1 MYEVRGARQPD
12 VPDGD
17 HGYRRLFANEEFTLH
32 VWYDRPGGTITEFHI
47 FYGTTRE
54 RRVSWSRR
62 RARVRDDVVTER
74 GFWGADGLR
83 LPAAF
88 DAQRF
93 RAAAASIDPE
103 VRDAVLTR
111 LDAAERA
118 APRG

>member
-1 MYEVRGARQPD
+1 MYEVPGARQPTRAD
-12 VPDGD
+12 DDRG
-17 HGYRRLFANEEFTLH
+17 HRRLFANEEFTLH
-32 VWYDRPGGTITEFHI
+32 VWYDRRGGVTTEFHV
-47 FYGTTRE
+47 FYGPTRE

-62 RARVRDDVVTER
+62 RASVRDDVVTER

-88 DAQRF
+88 DVERF
-93 RAAAASIDPE
+93 RAAAASVDPA

-118 APRG
+118 TPRD